1 MTIPNIYPCEVPP
14 NSLLSGYNGDA
25 GYADCYQVEVS
36 GLITQAIFIEAFY
49 TSPLFKIERGIL
61 THLARKPASDADVRR
76 LAIGQAVR
84 FSAWH
89 VEAQTSAE
97 LLLSDF
103 TGRTRSWLMAIPS
116 TENKPQLTTL
126 LYFGSAVVARSIEV
140 AHKPKNGLGFSC
152 VVRLSSP
159 LFSVAACCSQQT
171 CAEYVAGRERLKFN
185 RQRRWK
191 LMLLAEQLTQATIC
205 KSHCCHFSK
214 TY

>member
-1 MTIPNIYPCEVPP
+1 LTIPNIYPCEVPP

-140 AHKPKNGLGFSC
+140 AHKPKMGWGFHALLGFH
-152 VVRLSSP
+152 RLYS
-159 LFSVAACCSQQT
+159 
-171 CAEYVAGRERLKFN
+171 RL
-185 RQRRWK
+185 
-191 LMLLAEQLTQATIC
+191 LLAAASRRVQSMLQDV
-205 KSHCCHFSK
+205 SD
-214 TY
+214 